1 MLDMCKEMR
10 ETDDKTAAMV
20 DKHNKHVNRI
30 HDWNSTKSDKLI
42 YLQRIRNH
50 YRAWRRVTMWQ
61 KAARVQ
67 KVKFD
72 SNWQA
77 YLMNRYLKKWHTRG
91 QLTITCRDR
100 YEKFMLHRAWVY
112 KKAVF

>member
-1 MLDMCKEMR
+1 MIIGMRNMFWRNSVGRYFSHWKGNVMLDMCKEMR

-61 KAARVQ
+61 KAARV
-67 KVKFD
+67 
-72 SNWQA
+72 
-77 YLMNRYLKKWHTRG
+77 
-91 QLTITCRDR
+91 
-100 YEKFMLHRAWVY
+100 
-112 KKAVF
+112 